1 MIHLTYF
8 DIYIMWI
15 GESQLGILFL
25 FNTYRG
31 SLKWLPQMWISTT
44 FQLPMLGQMN
54 HNPSVLTSYKNI
66 SNESVSQI
74 TVCQRSPFT
83 LLNPFIC
90 LPPQSI
96 KQHFFRSSSMSQV
109 SLNSHASARNG
120 SKKSPCQKSKFL
132 QINPLQTSFFL
143 IIKRN

>member
-1 MIHLTYF
+1 MITSDVNL
-8 DIYIMWI
+8 YI
-15 GESQLGILFL
+15 SA
-25 FNTYRG
+25 
-31 SLKWLPQMWISTT
+31 T
-44 FQLPMLGQMN
+44 FQLPMFGQMN

-74 TVCQRSPFT
+74 TQYVRDLH
-83 LLNPFIC
+83 LLFSIPLYAFPHNP
-90 LPPQSI
+90 I

-132 QINPLQTSFFL
+132 QINPLQSSFFL
-143 IIKRN
+143 IINRN